1 MKSNIIRSCAA
12 AGVLFSMF
20 SCAMASD
27 NGSSDSTSKSTA
39 SSASN
44 SSALSSVDFAHK
56 LATGWN
62 LGNTFDAGNKTGTMG
77 LEAETSWGMPKTTKA
92 MVQAIKSA
100 GFTTLRI
107 PVSWHTH
114 VNSKSSYKIDEKW
127 MNRVQE
133 VVDWAL
139 DEGLYVIINIHH
151 DNLTESEMR
160 GGTAGFCLSLDPT
173 LQSKSISYLTSVWKQ
188 VSEKFKNYDS
198 RLVFEIVN
206 EPRRI
211 GESNEWN
218 LNGEQES
225 KLWNGI
231 ITNYEQQC
239 LDTIRKTGG
248 ENANRFIMCPEY
260 AASPH
265 FLTYYKLPSD
275 SASDKL
281 ILSTH
286 AYDPY
291 EFCMHLGSNNKFTSS
306 VEGSITYLFN
316 MLAEKYTSQGI
327 GVVMGE
333 TSASDKKNTADRVK
347 WTKCYYSKANA
358 AKVSVILWDN
368 NVTVAT
374 GGDINSGECHGYF
387 NRAKLSW
394 YFPEINAAIKE
405 SYK

>member
-1 MKSNIIRSCAA
+1 
-12 AGVLFSMF
+12 MF
-20 SCAMASD
+20 SCAMAAD
-27 NGSSDSTSKSTA
+27 TGSSSTSGLT
-39 SSASN
+39 
-44 SSALSSVDFAHK
+44 SVEFAQK

-77 LEAETSWGMPKTTKA
+77 LEAETSWGMPKTTKE
-92 MVQAIKSA
+92 MIQAIKDA
-100 GFTTLRI
+100 GFTTIRI

-114 VNSKSSYKIDEKW
+114 VNSKYVINEKW
-127 MNRVQE
+127 LNRVQE
-133 VVDWAL
+133 VVDWSL
-139 DEGLYVIINIHH
+139 ESGLYVIINIHH
-151 DNLTESEMR
+151 DNLTEGEMK
-160 GGTAGFCLSLDPT
+160 GGTAGFCLSVDPA
-173 LQSKSISYLTSVWKQ
+173 LQSKSIKYLTSVWEQ
-188 VSEKFKNYDS
+188 VAAKFKNYDS

-239 LDTIRKTGG
+239 LNTIRASGG
-248 ENANRFIMCPEY
+248 NNADRYIMCPEY

-265 FLTYYKLPSD
+265 FLTYYSLPTD
-275 SASDKL
+275 TAQDKL

-291 EFCMHLGSNNKFTSS
+291 EFCMHLGKNNKFDAS

-316 MLAEKYTSQGI
+316 MLAEKYTSKGI

-333 TSASDKKNTADRVK
+333 TSASDKKNTEDRVK
-347 WTKCYYSKANA
+347 WTKCYYSKADA
-358 AKVSVILWDN
+358 AKVAVILWDN

-387 NRAKLSW
+387 NRKKLSW

-405 SYK
+405 SYKN

>member
-1 MKSNIIRSCAA
+1 MKSTIIRSCTA
-12 AGVLFSMF
+12 AGLLFSMF
-20 SCAMASD
+20 SCAMAAD
-27 NGSSDSTSKSTA
+27 TGSSTTSGLT
-39 SSASN
+39 
-44 SSALSSVDFAHK
+44 SVEFAHK

-77 LEAETSWGMPKTTKA
+77 LEAETSWGMPKTTKP

-100 GFTTLRI
+100 GFSTLRI
-107 PVSWHTH
+107 PISWHTH

-151 DNLTESEMR
+151 DNLTETEMR
-160 GGTAGFCLSLDPT
+160 GGTAGFCLSVDPT
-173 LQSKSISYLTSVWKQ
+173 LQSKSISYLTSVWAQ
-188 VSEKFKNYDS
+188 VSERFKNYDS
-198 RLVFEIVN
+198 RLVFEVMN

-211 GESNEWN
+211 GEANEWN

-239 LDTIRKTGG
+239 LNTIRASGG

-265 FLTYYKLPSD
+265 FLKYYSLPKD

-281 ILSTH
+281 IISTH

-306 VEGSITYLFN
+306 VEGSITYLFK
-316 MLAEKYTSQGI
+316 MLADDWTSKGI

-333 TSASDKKNTADRVK
+333 TSASDKKNLQDRVK
-347 WTKCYYSKANA
+347 WTKCYYSKADA
-358 AKVSVILWDN
+358 AKVAVILWDN
-368 NVTVAT
+368 NVTVAK

-387 NRAKLSW
+387 DRAKLSW